1 METGLKGKIA
11 IITGA
16 AQGIGR
22 ATAITFAKE
31 GTHLGLLDIDEAGL
45 AEVKAAAE
53 QHGVTAATAKTD
65 LSTEA
70 GVKAGI
76 DAVLAAHGGVADILV
91 NNVCTGYIR
100 TFDQLTDSEWEATLQ
115 LNFMSYVRSCRKLL
129 PVLRERS
136 GAAIINNASDLAAA
150 EPVPI
155 G

>member
-22 ATAITFAKE
+22 ATAIAFAKE
-31 GTHLGLLDIDEAGL
+31 GTRLGLLDIDEAGL

-53 QHGVTAATAKTD
+53 QHGVTAATAKTE

-70 GVKAGI
+70 GVNAGI

-91 NNVCTGYIR
+91 NNVGTGYIR

-115 LNFMSYVRSCRKLL
+115 L
-129 PVLRERS
+129 
-136 GAAIINNASDLAAA
+136 
-150 EPVPI
+150 
-155 G
+155 